1 MNPEKNKITD
11 FNMNFFNL
19 KGKVAMITGGN
30 SGLGQGFALALAKA
44 GADIFV
50 VSMAEDDDQTK
61 KLIEAEGVRY
71 HLSIADITK
80 DGVCKQLVDEC
91 IDTFGKVDI
100 LLNNAGI
107 GINEPD
113 VTKFTRVQ
121 WDKMVSINL
130 TAPFELASEV
140 AKYMIP
146 QKSGK
151 IINTCSLFSFLGGQ
165 WSPAYAATKHGLA
178 GFTKAYCDELAQFNI
193 QVNGIA
199 PGYFATDVT
208 AATRANPETNQR
220 VLDHIPANRWGN
232 ILDLMGTIVYLASD
246 ASNYVNG
253 TLVTV
258 DGGYL
263 VR

>member
-1 MNPEKNKITD
+1 MNPDINQITD
-11 FNMNFFNL
+11 FTMDFFNL
-19 KGKVAMITGGN
+19 KGKVAIITGGN
-30 SGLGQGFALALAKA
+30 SGIGQGFALALAKA
-44 GADIFV
+44 GADIFA

-71 HLSIADITK
+71 HLMLGNLTE
-80 DGVCKQLVDEC
+80 DGFCKAIVDEC
-91 IDTFGKVDI
+91 LSVYGKVDI
-100 LLNNAGI
+100 LINNAGI
-107 GINEPD
+107 GIYEPD
-113 VTKFTRVQ
+113 VTKFTRLH
-121 WDKMVSINL
+121 WDKMVSVNL
-130 TAPFELASEV
+130 DAPFELSHEV
-140 AKYMIP
+140 AKQMIP
-146 QKSGK
+146 QRSGK
-151 IINTCSLFSFLGGQ
+151 IINTCSLFSYLGGQ

-178 GFTKAYCDELAQFNI
+178 GFTKAYCDELAQYNI

-208 AATRANPETNQR
+208 KVTRENLESNQR

-232 ILDLMGTIVYLASD
+232 IQDLMGAVVFLASD

-253 TLVTV
+253 TLLNV

>member
-1 MNPEKNKITD
+1 MHIKEL
-11 FNMNFFNL
+11 FEL
-19 KGKVAMITGGN
+19 KDKVAIITGGGRWLGAQMAEGFAQAGASLVLCSRKAAACEDTAQRLSSEYGIKAIALGCDVTNQADVKNVVQTAVDTFRKIDILVNN
-30 SGLGQGFALALAKA
+30 SGATWGAPVQDMPLDAWNKVMNVNVTGTFLMSQEA
-44 GADIFV
+44 G
-50 VSMAEDDDQTK
+50 K
-61 KLIEAEGVRY
+61 
-71 HLSIADITK
+71 H
-80 DGVCKQLVDEC
+80 
-91 IDTFGKVDI
+91 
-100 LLNNAGI
+100 
-107 GINEPD
+107 
-113 VTKFTRVQ
+113 
-121 WDKMVSINL
+121 
-130 TAPFELASEV
+130 
-140 AKYMIP
+140 MIQ

-151 IINTCSLFSFLGGQ
+151 IINTCSLFSYLGGQ

-208 AATRANPETNQR
+208 KDTRANPESNQR

-232 ILDLMGTIVYLASD
+232 IVDLMGTVVFLASD

-253 TLVTV
+253 SLVNV